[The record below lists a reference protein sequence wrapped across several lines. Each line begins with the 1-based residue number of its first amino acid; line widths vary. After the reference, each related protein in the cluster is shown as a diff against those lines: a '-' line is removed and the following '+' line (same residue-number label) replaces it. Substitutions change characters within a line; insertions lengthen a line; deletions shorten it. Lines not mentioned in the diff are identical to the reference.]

1 MLNCILIP
9 YAAEHERLVEAY
21 SVVNQ
26 KLQHSL
32 SEQTNLER
40 TLQEFK
46 VCDSLFVVKD
56 IVLSFLHWYS
66 SFFVDQADLRRHERD
81 YSIAQKEIVD
91 LQKQVTGGTSRKPSI
106 KQCVVL

>member
-1 MLNCILIP
+1 MSFPIVNCVLVS

-40 TLQEFK
+40 DLKEFK
-46 VCDSLFVVKD
+46 VCDNLIVVKD
-56 IVLSFLHWYS
+56 VLLSFLHGCS
-66 SFFVDQADLRRHERD
+66 CFFAEQADLRRRERD
-81 YSIAQKEIVD
+81 YSSAQKEIVD
-91 LQKQVTGGTSRKPSI
+91 LQKQVTRRT
-106 KQCVVL
+106 